1 MYTLKENMKRF
12 NTKNLNEQDDM
23 AFGQFA
29 KSEKPATGDVTQAN
43 VDSAR
48 DKAEKF
54 GSEPWGYSFQTKAGE
69 EVMVNNFE
77 DAVAAIR
84 KGVDKRQVLENLN
97 DDMPG
102 IMELCKLA

>member
-1 MYTLKENMKRF
+1 MISLKENMKRF
-12 NTKNLNEQDDM
+12 NTKNLNEQDQD
-23 AFGQFA
+23 AQF
-29 KSEKPATGDVTQAN
+29 SRDVAARIDGKGAEM
-43 VDSAR
+43 DSAA
-48 DKAEKF
+48 DKTKRF

-102 IMELCKLA
+102 IMELCQLA